1 MSQQTRSERRF
12 LRRLKRRD
20 EAAFSE
26 LVEQHKRMVF
36 AVTLRMLGNPDDAE
50 DVAQEVFV
58 SVFKGLDSFRDESS
72 LRTWIYRIALN
83 HARNRLRTRARRA
96 WDAHQSMD
104 DRPWFDAQPAYAESP
119 ASVAGDPV
127 RAAEQRETADQ
138 IERGLAAL
146 SDDARQMIVWCDLE
160 GRSYD
165 EISEL
170 LNVPTGT
177 VKSRIYRARAA
188 LRKNM
193 EEQDVL

>member
-1 MSQQTRSERRF
+1 MSNKTRAERRF

-26 LVEQHKRMVF
+26 LVEQHKTMVF
-36 AVTLRMLGNPDDAE
+36 AVTFRMLKSVEDAE

-96 WDAHQSMD
+96 WDAHRSVD
-104 DRPWFDAQPAYAESP
+104 DDPWMDAQHHVESP
-119 ASVAGDPV
+119 VSTQGDPV
-127 RAAEQRETADQ
+127 RAAERRETADQ
-138 IERGLAAL
+138 IQRGLERL
-146 SDDARQMIVWCDLE
+146 DQGARQMIVWCDLE
-160 GRSYD
+160 GRSYN

-188 LRKNM
+188 LRKSM
-193 EEQDVL
+193 EDHDG